1 MFHVKHFQFMNV
13 KDYLVSKKFFE
24 LRPVEDL
31 TDVLKTYPIPEILS
45 KYYESDN
52 YISHSKKS
60 KSVIDLIY
68 NQVKLINT
76 NNKYKIISR
85 GKEIKKSL
93 DFGCGV
99 GDFVHYLNSKNISS
113 YGYEPTEKAKQIAIE
128 QNKENSILEL
138 NDINN
143 HEFDLITL
151 WHVLEHIPNLY
162 ETIELL
168 KNSMHSKSKMFV
180 AVPNHLSYDAKYYK
194 ENWAAYDVPRHIWH
208 FSPIGIKEI
217 FSKFGMI
224 IDKTY
229 PMKFDSFYVSL
240 ISEKN
245 IGNKFPY
252 FKAFQIGLKSNLK
265 ARKTNNFSSLIY
277 KISIEN

>member
-1 MFHVKHFQFMNV
+1 MKA
-13 KDYLVSKKFFE
+13 KDYLVSQEFFE
-24 LRPVEDL
+24 LIPVEGL
-31 TDVLKTYPIPEILS
+31 TKVLKTYPIPPDLS
-45 KYYESDN
+45 KYYESEN
-52 YISHSKKS
+52 YISHSKSS
-60 KSVIDLIY
+60 KSLVDFIY

-76 NNKYKIISR
+76 NNKYKIIS
-85 GKEIKKSL
+85 KENDVKKSL
-93 DFGCGV
+93 DFGCGI
-99 GDFVHYLNSKNISS
+99 GDFVQFLSTKNINS
-113 YGYEPTEKAKQIAIE
+113 YGFEPTRKANKIATE

-138 NDINN
+138 SEINN
-143 HEFDLITL
+143 HEFDIITL

-180 AVPNHLSYDAKYYK
+180 AIPNHLSYDAKYYK

-208 FSPIGIKEI
+208 FSPQGIKEI

-224 IDKTY
+224 IENTY

-277 KISIEN
+277 EISIKN